1 MPYTVNAC
9 FDKFI
14 QDTVNLV
21 PERTNRARSSRDWL
35 VSQIV
40 NLANQG
46 KIPPLYETN
55 HIYYGS
61 FARNTK
67 IRPLDDI
74 DMMVILMHK
83 VVLQQTYLKEKGGNI
98 LFPQ

>member
-40 NLANQG
+40 NLAN
-46 KIPPLYETN
+46 
-55 HIYYGS
+55 
-61 FARNTK
+61 
-67 IRPLDDI
+67 
-74 DMMVILMHK
+74 
-83 VVLQQTYLKEKGGNI
+83 
-98 LFPQ
+98 

>member
-1 MPYTVNAC
+1 M
-9 FDKFI
+9 
-14 QDTVNLV
+14 NLV

-46 KIPPLYETN
+46 KIPPLYGLN

-67 IRPLDDI
+67 IRPLNDI
-74 DMMVILMHK
+74 DMMIILMHK
-83 VVLQQTYLKEKGGNI
+83 VVLQQTYLKDY
-98 LFPQ
+98 